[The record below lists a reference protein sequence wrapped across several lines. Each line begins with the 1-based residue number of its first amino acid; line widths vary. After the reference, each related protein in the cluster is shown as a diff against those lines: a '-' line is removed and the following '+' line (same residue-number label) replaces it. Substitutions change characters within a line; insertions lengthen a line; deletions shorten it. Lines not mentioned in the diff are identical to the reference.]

1 MTMSVRIRRLRLSDY
16 NAIIALLGICDLNP
30 RVRGR
35 ESRASLAKQLRSR
48 QTVYLGAF
56 DGPRLVGTVFGT
68 HDTRKGWINRLAVL
82 PDYRRR
88 GIAGRLVHECEQG
101 LRKHGLEMFAA
112 LIDSENTASRTLFSK
127 LGYANSDILY
137 FRIKDHEDV

>member
-1 MTMSVRIRRLRLSDY
+1 MAIRIRRLRLSDY
-16 NAIIALLGICDLNP
+16 AAIVEVLKACDLHP

-35 ESRASLAKQLRSR
+35 ESRKNLARQLRSR
-48 QTVYLGAF
+48 QTLYLGAF

-82 PDYRRR
+82 PGYQHR
-88 GIAGRLVHECEQG
+88 GIATRLVRECERG

-112 LIDSENTASRTLFSK
+112 LIDSENAASRALFSK
-127 LGYANSDILY
+127 LGYTSSDILY
-137 FRIKDHEDV
+137 YRVKDHDDV